1 MMTDDQQPSP
11 SLGQYLEEARKQARY
26 TLRQLATESGIT
38 LSSIYR
44 LISDDVDRPS
54 TENLMTLA
62 KVLHL
67 DPAEVFARAGISAPS
82 TDLDTLLRSQYGLP
96 DQAIAQI
103 HAIIAANADQK
114 GERP

>member
-1 MMTDDQQPSP
+1 MTDDRT
-11 SLGQYLEEARKQARY
+11 LGQYLDAARKQARY
-26 TLRQLATESGIT
+26 TLRRLATESGIT

-54 TENLMTLA
+54 TDNLMSLA

-67 DPAEVFARAGISAPS
+67 DPAEVFAHAGISAPS

-96 DQAIAQI
+96 DHAIAQI
-103 HAIIAANADQK
+103 HAIIATHTAQMGD
-114 GERP
+114 RP